1 MHSVTFTANARPL
14 GSRQTDAIQRVT
26 GTITDMAAGAT
37 GAASGVFTKTRDVGT
52 IYSVNQVAG
61 YLRFMD
67 VVMSLSAGARTS
79 DETRPMN
86 VAYHPR
92 IHA

>member
-1 MHSVTFTANARPL
+1 
-14 GSRQTDAIQRVT
+14 
-26 GTITDMAAGAT
+26 
-37 GAASGVFTKTRDVGT
+37 VFTKTRDVGT

-79 DETRPMN
+79 DETRSLN
-86 VAYHPR
+86 TAFHPR